1 MRSTFFTVVGFM
13 LFPLVTVQS
22 QAVQPKNG
30 DRIRITAAS
39 NALQNQ
45 VARVL
50 SLRSDTLFLA
60 VAPAETLAVA
70 LAGVTRLDVSTG
82 RRRYIGRGAA
92 IGTLAGVTAG
102 ALAGFMAGDDPAG
115 AWLRSTA
122 NEKAVIGAVLLAA
135 PGMVI
140 GALVGAITVSD
151 RWTSVPLGIARVTP
165 SLQAGRRGAR
175 LGVAVAF

>member
-1 MRSTFFTVVGFM
+1 MRSTVLTVVGFT
-13 LFPLVTVQS
+13 LFPLITVQS
-22 QAVQPKNG
+22 QAAHPTSG

-39 NALQNQ
+39 NALNNQ

-50 SLRSDTLFLA
+50 SVRSDTLFLA

-70 LAGVTRLDVSTG
+70 LAGVTRLDVSAG

-92 IGTLAGVTAG
+92 IGVLSGVAAGVMV
-102 ALAGFMAGDDPAG
+102 GFMAGDDPQG
-115 AWLRSTA
+115 SWFRSTA
-122 NEKAVIGAVLLAA
+122 SEKAVIGGVLLAA

-151 RWTSVPLGIARVTP
+151 RWTSVPLGIARTTP
-165 SLQAGRRGAR
+165 SLQVGRRGAR
-175 LGVAVAF
+175 LGMAVSF